1 MNQETML
8 YLYHKM
14 SGMIEERRNGRTIVL
29 LGDSESYRTFLKE
42 KYGQEEV
49 MLLTTIKKKASDK
62 VVYIGD
68 IRHQNDKYFIVVPRI
83 KKTLDLQLKLHSFGY
98 TDFEDC
104 FFINHDKISL
114 DTYVDDYTDEYG
126 NHIHAPS
133 CQVILEEYTCGVT
146 VDVDPS
152 CRFEENSLIV
162 AKTFGGA
169 HVRIGKNCVFE
180 ENVTLTV
187 FGDAD
192 VTIGENT
199 TFVRDT
205 EIIVL
210 GGMTLSIGK
219 DCLFSFEIKI
229 YCGDGH
235 AIFDL
240 HTRERLNPQNKNHPK
255 NIISIGDHVW
265 VGMRSILLNKTTI
278 GSSSIVGAG
287 AIVKGDYPNNCIIA
301 GTPAQVIRRDI
312 TWSKDSLANTP
323 DAIPEE
329 YLTFTRPE

>member
-68 IRHQNDKYFIVVPRI
+68 IRHQNDKYFIVVPRF

-133 CQVILEEYTCGVT
+133 CQVILEEYT
-146 VDVDPS
+146 
-152 CRFEENSLIV
+152 
-162 AKTFGGA
+162 
-169 HVRIGKNCVFE
+169 
-180 ENVTLTV
+180 
-187 FGDAD
+187 
-192 VTIGENT
+192 
-199 TFVRDT
+199 
-205 EIIVL
+205 
-210 GGMTLSIGK
+210 
-219 DCLFSFEIKI
+219 
-229 YCGDGH
+229 
-235 AIFDL
+235 
-240 HTRERLNPQNKNHPK
+240 
-255 NIISIGDHVW
+255 
-265 VGMRSILLNKTTI
+265 
-278 GSSSIVGAG
+278 
-287 AIVKGDYPNNCIIA
+287 
-301 GTPAQVIRRDI
+301 
-312 TWSKDSLANTP
+312 
-323 DAIPEE
+323 
-329 YLTFTRPE
+329 